1 MRPGTDRDA
10 PDVIVRVVARLLLGP
25 SVVVAADLIAKG
37 YAEVG
42 DGFGAG
48 VIVALAIGLAYV
60 TLGAAGAEAAL
71 PMLRHA
77 PKLAVGGLLLALGSG
92 FFSVLLGDPPV
103 THQPRPG
110 EHVVTIGVLE
120 LMTPVLLDVGIFL
133 LVVGVLTVLLHQLAG
148 PDEEADP

>member
-1 MRPGTDRDA
+1 VRPGSEGPV

-42 DGFGAG
+42 DGFAAG
-48 VIVALAIGLAYV
+48 VIVALAIGLTYV
-60 TLGAAGAEAAL
+60 TLGGAGAEAAL
-71 PMLRHA
+71 PVLRHA
-77 PKLAVGGLLLALGSG
+77 PKVAIGGLLVALGSG

-103 THQPRPG
+103 THQPGPG

-133 LVVGVLTVLLHQLAG
+133 LVVGVLTVLLHLLAS
-148 PDEEADP
+148 PDEEVDP